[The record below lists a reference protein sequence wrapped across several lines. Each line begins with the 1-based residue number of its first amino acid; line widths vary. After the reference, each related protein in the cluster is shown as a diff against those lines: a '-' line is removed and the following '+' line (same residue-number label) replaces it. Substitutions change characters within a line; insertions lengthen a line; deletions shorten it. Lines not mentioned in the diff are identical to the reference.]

1 MEAARDSMAALLDA
15 GIFDSAQTLGCFL
28 VSSGGANNEASIS
41 MKAESLVLHG
51 DALYGEKEFRRALN
65 AYKQAMQCSKSI
77 PRQATST
84 ARISISTT
92 GRSPSPNS
100 SNVMPFNENEVK
112 SKIAICHSALHEY
125 REALQEMEGIPSK
138 MRNLKMNLMLGKL
151 YRISRNNRAA
161 AICYK
166 ECLRQCPYVF
176 EAIAALAEMGL
187 SSKEFSLLFAQ
198 APNRGGKPPGDFLD
212 AQRWWN
218 RYVEAQCC
226 IASHDYKGGLD
237 IYLELMQRFPNN
249 VHILLEIAKVET
261 IIGKNE
267 EAIMNFEKARL
278 IDPNIM
284 TYMDE
289 YAILL
294 KLKSD
299 YTKLNK
305 LVHDMLHI
313 DPARPET
320 CIALAAFWERK
331 DERKALTYA
340 EKRAFELMIG
350 I

>member
-1 MEAARDSMAALLDA
+1 QNFSFSNLL
-15 GIFDSAQTLGCFL
+15 GIICSFQNFRFFIIINKLTVFSPFL
-28 VSSGGANNEASIS
+28 
-41 MKAESLVLHG
+41 
-51 DALYGEKEFRRALN
+51 
-65 AYKQAMQCSKSI
+65 
-77 PRQATST
+77 
-84 ARISISTT
+84 
-92 GRSPSPNS
+92 
-100 SNVMPFNENEVK
+100 
-112 SKIAICHSALHEY
+112 
-125 REALQEMEGIPSK
+125 
-138 MRNLKMNLMLGKL
+138 
-151 YRISRNNRAA
+151 
-161 AICYK
+161 
-166 ECLRQCPYVF
+166 
-176 EAIAALAEMGL
+176 
-187 SSKEFSLLFAQ
+187 
-198 APNRGGKPPGDFLD
+198 
-212 AQRWWN
+212 
-218 RYVEAQCC
+218 
-226 IASHDYKGGLD
+226 GGLD

-340 EKRAFELMIG
+340 EKSLRVDDRHITGYIMKV
-350 I
+350 